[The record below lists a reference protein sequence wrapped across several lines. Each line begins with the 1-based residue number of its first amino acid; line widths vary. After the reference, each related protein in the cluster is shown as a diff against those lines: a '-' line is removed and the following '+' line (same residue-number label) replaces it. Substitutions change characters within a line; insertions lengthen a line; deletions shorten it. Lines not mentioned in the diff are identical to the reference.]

1 MKQSANQQAI
11 FPSLENE
18 TRSHIPTACA
28 AFDLLRAEQTL
39 RFWAMSEPVGVPR
52 PTRIRGRLM
61 WPTAA
66 IRALLSG
73 GQ

>member
-1 MKQSANQQAI
+1 MKQSANQQAT
-11 FPSLENE
+11 FPTLDNE

-28 AFDLLRAEQTL
+28 AFHLSRAEQTL
-39 RFWAMSEPVGVPR
+39 RFWAMAEPAGVPR
-52 PTRIRGRLM
+52 PLRIHSRLA
-61 WPTAA
+61 WKTSE